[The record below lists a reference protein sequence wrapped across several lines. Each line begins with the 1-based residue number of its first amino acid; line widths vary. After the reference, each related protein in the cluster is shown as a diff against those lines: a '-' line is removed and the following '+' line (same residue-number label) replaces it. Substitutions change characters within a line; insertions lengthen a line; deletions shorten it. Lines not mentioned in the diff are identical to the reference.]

1 MFYPWV
7 QRVNATYRP
16 SEPLNLPAD
25 DSQPIQRWYREVL
38 QQWGKY
44 KGRALVPEYPYSI
57 DLFVDART
65 HLSWV
70 PMILVFCKLYDPEK
84 EELRYVGRWACIFGR
99 VLLRLRVLGGFR
111 CACMFWAGFAA
122 LGWLAG
128 ALRCWDGLVIDYV
141 GLACTW
147 QLGVLARLVVVGGRQ
162 VVGVLVDC

>member
-1 MFYPWV
+1 M
-7 QRVNATYRP
+7 
-16 SEPLNLPAD
+16 
-25 DSQPIQRWYREVL
+25 L

-84 EELRYVGRWACIFGR
+84 EELRYVGRWAC
-99 VLLRLRVLGGFR
+99 V
-111 CACMFWAGFAA
+111 FWAGLAG

-128 ALRCWDGLVIDYV
+128 ALRCWNGLVIDYV